1 MTIKPEIADIKES
14 FIKEL
19 QLRYNISPDEASDKQ
34 IYQVLSS
41 IIVEFLKKKAAEVYK
56 QGTFGRQK
64 AGILSFN
71 GISYGTFAENKS
83 L

>member
-41 IIVEFLKKKAAEVYK
+41 IIVEFLKKK
-56 QGTFGRQK
+56 RQK
-64 AGILSFN
+64 FI
-71 GISYGTFAENKS
+71 NKYIRTAKS
-83 L
+83 RYTIFQWNFLWAVR

>member
-41 IIVEFLKKKAAEVYK
+41 IIVEFLKKK
-56 QGTFGRQK
+56 RQK
-64 AGILSFN
+64 FI
-71 GISYGTFAENKS
+71 NKVHS
-83 L
+83 DGKKQVYYCLLYTSDAADE

>member
-41 IIVEFLKKKAAEVYK
+41 IIVEFLKKSD
-56 QGTFGRQK
+56 R
-64 AGILSFN
+64 
-71 GISYGTFAENKS
+71 S

>member
-41 IIVEFLKKKAAEVYK
+41 IIVEFLKKAAEVYK